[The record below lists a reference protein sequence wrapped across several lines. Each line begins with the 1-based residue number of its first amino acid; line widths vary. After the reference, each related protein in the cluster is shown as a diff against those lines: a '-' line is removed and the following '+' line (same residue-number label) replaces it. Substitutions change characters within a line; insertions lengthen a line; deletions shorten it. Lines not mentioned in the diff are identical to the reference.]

1 MESESA
7 SDIQVKMLSSCSGD
21 CVKGCSGE
29 EEWCRLYNYM
39 ETEEKDPEMDNTE
52 ILSLVSL
59 TEMVYL
65 LYFISFFTV
74 TLSKSRK

>member
-7 SDIQVKMLSSCSGD
+7 SDIQAKMLSSCSGD

-29 EEWCRLYNYM
+29 EAWCRLYNCM
-39 ETEEKDPEMDNTE
+39 EREEKDPEMDNTE

-59 TEMVYL
+59 TELVFL
-65 LYFISFFTV
+65 LYFTSFFTV
-74 TLSKSRK
+74 NVNTSRK